1 MRTTTPIM
9 MMMMMMMMMTMT
21 MTMMHDNI
29 PQNLRPSE
37 GVKTMDLLYQT
48 AWTYF
53 NNNGDVSDRPLRTGY
68 SFILS
73 LLSLF
78 ILFSSYYSS
87 ADSKMKEP
95 TMLGFIH
102 SFFRRFENRTFKKSC
117 VLETTLIYKRVT
129 PKCIS
134 KRFKYHI
141 TYHVKAW
148 IFELNLQ
155 IVFK

>member
-53 NNNGDVSDRPLRTGY
+53 SNNGDVSDRPLRTGY

-95 TMLGFIH
+95 TTLGFIH
-102 SFFRRFENRTFKKSC
+102 SFFHGFENRSFKKSC
-117 VLETTLIYKRVT
+117 VLETTLIYKRLT
-129 PKCIS
+129 PKCTS

-141 TYHVKAW
+141 THHVKAW

>member
-1 MRTTTPIM
+1 MMMTTPI
-9 MMMMMMMMMTMT
+9 MMMMMMMMTMT
-21 MTMMHDNI
+21 MTMMHNNI

-68 SFILS
+68 SFIL
-73 LLSLF
+73 
-78 ILFSSYYSS
+78 FSSYYSS

-102 SFFRRFENRTFKKSC
+102 SFFCRFENRAFTKSC